1 MAQLQTLV
9 RCPFVWLKYTVNSEN
24 LSIAKCVGDHVLIQL
39 MVVECI
45 REGRFSHKILEA
57 FIDILLNFDNGS
69 KLDGCQVC
77 VSALKKFLTKLQVF

>member
-9 RCPFVWLKYTVNSEN
+9 RCPFVWLKYTVQSEN
-24 LSIAKCVGDHVLIQL
+24 LSIAKCVGDRILQL
-39 MVVECI
+39 MVVDSI

-57 FIDILLNFDNGS
+57 FIDILLNFDNGT

-77 VSALKKFLTKLQVF
+77 VSA